1 MAQRGR
7 VPLTDHQRKVR
18 KTILIS
24 AAGATVLVSVVGLV
38 VALLSQPD
46 EGNQSQP
53 APAATPSSTQEPAE
67 PGSVVDASVA
77 ELGWSPEPITTEARA
92 YGVAAAIAGS
102 TYDTTLATRNQFR
115 DNLASWHTLDPRYDL
130 DADQQDAL
138 DGKLDELNRRV
149 VVPASTWDTQAASN
163 IAVTAAVDGDVLV
176 DYDHLSPQPGSLDAL
191 IADGYHLVT
200 TDILATYTGRDD
212 VSYEERYTVSVQVN
226 CGSSTPAADSGQ
238 IPADCKLIRFFPETR
253 K

>member
-7 VPLTDHQRKVR
+7 IPLTDHQRKVR

-53 APAATPSSTQEPAE
+53 APAATPSSTQQPAE

-200 TDILATYTGRDD
+200 TDILATYTGQGD

>member
-1 MAQRGR
+1 MAKRGR

-18 KTILIS
+18 KTIWIS
-24 AAGATVLVSVVGLV
+24 ATGATVLVSVVGLV
-38 VALLSQPD
+38 GALLSQPD
-46 EGNQSQP
+46 EADQSQS
-53 APAATPSSTQEPAE
+53 APAATPSATQEPAQR
-67 PGSVVDASVA
+67 GSVVDASVA
-77 ELGWSPEPITTEARA
+77 ELGWSPEPITTDARA

-115 DNLASWHTLDPRYDL
+115 DNLATWHTLDPRYDL
-130 DADQQDAL
+130 DADQQNAL
-138 DGKLDELNRRV
+138 EGKLDELNRRV
-149 VVPASTWDTQAASN
+149 VIPASTWDTQAESN

-176 DYDHLSPQPGSLDAL
+176 DYDHLSPQPGSLDDL

-200 TDILATYTGRDD
+200 TDILATYTGRGD

-238 IPADCKLIRFFPETR
+238 VPADCKLIRFFPETR

>member
-7 VPLTDHQRKVR
+7 IPLTDHQRKVR

-53 APAATPSSTQEPAE
+53 APAATPSSTQQPAE

-77 ELGWSPEPITTEARA
+77 ELGWSPEPITTDARA

-115 DNLASWHTLDPRYDL
+115 DNLATWHTLDPRYDL

>member
-1 MAQRGR
+1 MAQQGR

-38 VALLSQPD
+38 GALLSQPD
-46 EGNQSQP
+46 EGNQPQP
-53 APAATPSSTQEPAE
+53 APAATPSSTLEPAE

-77 ELGWSPEPITTEARA
+77 ELGWSPEPITTDARA

-115 DNLASWHTLDPRYDL
+115 DNLATWHTLDPRYDL

-176 DYDHLSPQPGSLDAL
+176 DYDHLSPQPGSLDVL

-212 VSYEERYTVSVQVN
+212 VSYVERYTVSVQVN

-238 IPADCKLIRFFPETR
+238 VPADCKLIRFFPETR

>member
-18 KTILIS
+18 KTIWIS
-24 AAGATVLVSVVGLV
+24 AAAAIVLVSVVGLV
-38 VALLSQPD
+38 GALLSQPD
-46 EGNQSQP
+46 EADQSQP
-53 APAATPSSTQEPAE
+53 APAATPATTQEPTE

-77 ELGWSPEPITTEARA
+77 ELGWSPEPITTDARA

-115 DNLASWHTLDPRYDL
+115 NNLATWHTLDPRYDL
-130 DADQQDAL
+130 EADQQDAL
-138 DGKLDELNRRV
+138 ESKLDELNRRV

-163 IAVTAAVDGDVLV
+163 ISVTAAVDGDVLV
-176 DYDHLSPQPGSLDAL
+176 DYDHLSPQPGSLDVL

-200 TDILATYTGRDD
+200 TDILASYTGRDD

-226 CGSSTPAADSGQ
+226 CGSSTPADGSGQ